1 MDEMLKTMLTQL
13 PNLAVA
19 VWMLYSQQVTIKN
32 LLDNQQ
38 RLIDKLMTYI
48 DADKDR
54 VNAAMTVSKQ

>member
-54 VNAAMTVSKQ
+54 VNAAMTANKQ

>member
-54 VNAAMTVSKQ
+54 VNAAMAVNKQ

>member
-54 VNAAMTVSKQ
+54 VNVAMTVNKL

>member
-54 VNAAMTVSKQ
+54 VNAAMTANKL